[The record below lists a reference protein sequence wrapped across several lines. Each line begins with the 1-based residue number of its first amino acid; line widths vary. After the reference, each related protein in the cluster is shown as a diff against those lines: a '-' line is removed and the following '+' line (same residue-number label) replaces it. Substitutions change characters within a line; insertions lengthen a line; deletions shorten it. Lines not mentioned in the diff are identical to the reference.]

1 MYDYIVAIILGI
13 VEGLTEFIPVSSTG
27 HMVIV
32 GHILNFVGP
41 KASTFEV
48 FIQLGAILA
57 VFVVYKEKFL
67 TMAKRENWFRK
78 DGLSIIHIA
87 IGMFPA
93 MAVGFLAHSAIKKY
107 LFGEGTVIIGLI
119 IGALFMVFA
128 ESAKK
133 RVSAKTV
140 DDITYRQAL
149 QIGLFQV
156 LSLWP
161 GFSRSGSTIAGGML
175 VGVGRKAGADF
186 TFMMAL
192 PIMAIA
198 CTYDFLKIYKDL
210 SSSDLMM
217 FAIGFVVAFVV
228 AYGSIIWFL
237 KFLGKYNLIAFA
249 LYRIAFALLSIIY
262 FYIIL

>member
-1 MYDYIVAIILGI
+1 MYDYIVAVILGI

-27 HMVIV
+27 HMIIV
-32 GHILNFVGP
+32 GHMLDFVGS

-57 VFVVYKEKFL
+57 VFVVYKERFL
-67 TMAKRENWFRK
+67 VMAKPENWRRK
-78 DGLSIIHIA
+78 DGLSVVHII
-87 IGMFPA
+87 IGMIPA
-93 MAVGFLAHSAIKKY
+93 MGIGFLGHSFIKNY
-107 LFGEGTVIIGLI
+107 LFGQGTVIIGLI
-119 IGALFMVFA
+119 IGALFMMFA
-128 ESAKK
+128 EMK
-133 RVSAKTV
+133 RSKVTAKTV
-140 DDITYRQAL
+140 DEITYRQAL

-175 VGVGRKAGADF
+175 VGVSRKAGADF
-186 TFMMAL
+186 TFIMAL

-210 SSSDLMM
+210 NSSDLLM
-217 FAIGFVVAFVV
+217 FAIGFVVAFGV
-228 AYGSIIWFL
+228 AYASIIWFL
-237 KFLGKYNLIAFA
+237 KFLGKYNLFAFA
-249 LYRIAFALLSIIY
+249 LYRIFFAVLSFIY